1 MATKHFCDRCPRPI
15 ESYTISGNNIKV
27 PFPDHKY
34 DTRKTQ
40 ANDFTAVDLCDTCI
54 RELRA
59 FLGLE
64 EVQRIEE

>member
-15 ESYTISGNNIKV
+15 DNYTTVGNRISV
-27 PFPDHKY
+27 PFPDHTY

-40 ANDFTAVDLCDTCI
+40 SHDITSVDLCDTCI